1 MSRWIFIKFGMDIIF
16 PTRICSIIQSCSPG
30 GTTAQEWASHIA
42 MHANISIHVVVYVCV
57 CWQQFCCR
65 VDLECFGGVQVALMQ
80 KYAVLIGMNG
90 AGLTN
95 GLYLPPGGVVI
106 QLVPH
111 RYRLQ
116 VNNVAF
122 GELLRGG
129 AGGGYLEWH
138 NKHANLTDYQH
149 GDTVVAVSEIVDI
162 ARRALDMFES
172 AQRRQAKD
180 EL

>member
-1 MSRWIFIKFGMDIIF
+1 
-16 PTRICSIIQSCSPG
+16 
-30 GTTAQEWASHIA
+30 
-42 MHANISIHVVVYVCV
+42 
-57 CWQQFCCR
+57 
-65 VDLECFGGVQVALMQ
+65 VALMQ

-95 GLYLPPGGVVI
+95 GLYLPPGGVVV

-111 RYRLQ
+111 PYRLQ
-116 VNNVAF
+116 VNHVAF

-138 NKHANLTDYQH
+138 NKQAHLTDYQH
-149 GDTVVAVSEIVDI
+149 GDTVVSVPEMRDI
-162 ARRALDMFES
+162 AQQALNMFES
-172 AQRRQAKD
+172 ARRRYRANE

>member
-1 MSRWIFIKFGMDIIF
+1 
-16 PTRICSIIQSCSPG
+16 
-30 GTTAQEWASHIA
+30 
-42 MHANISIHVVVYVCV
+42 
-57 CWQQFCCR
+57 
-65 VDLECFGGVQVALMQ
+65 MQ

-95 GLYLPPGGVVI
+95 GLYLPPGGVVV

-111 RYRLQ
+111 PYRLQ
-116 VNNVAF
+116 VNSVAF

-149 GDTVVAVSEIVDI
+149 GDTVVTVSEVMVIAQQALNLFVS
-162 ARRALDMFES
+162 ARRYHTN
-172 AQRRQAKD
+172 D

>member
-1 MSRWIFIKFGMDIIF
+1 
-16 PTRICSIIQSCSPG
+16 
-30 GTTAQEWASHIA
+30 
-42 MHANISIHVVVYVCV
+42 
-57 CWQQFCCR
+57 
-65 VDLECFGGVQVALMQ
+65 MQ

-95 GLYLPPGGVVI
+95 GLYLPSGGVVI

-111 RYRLQ
+111 QSKVVL
-116 VNNVAF
+116 NNVAF

-129 AGGGYLEWH
+129 AGGSYLEWCAP
-138 NKHANLTDYQH
+138 HANLTVNRL
-149 GDTVVAVSEIVDI
+149 GDTVVAVSEVIDI

-172 AQRRQAKD
+172 ARRRLPND